1 MSAPLI
7 TCYLHSRNGEQ
18 VLCTYYLSSTTAIT
32 KQMIAAFPYEG
43 NFHFRLKVSGRKI
56 GFDDCDYFWM
66 DLKNVSDVSSFV
78 EDPNNLEVQVL
89 YLDANLDETCMLEI
103 PETEYNKYLN
113 QIKKDAWFQNRS
125 SAMKDNSAP
134 SVPHPSN
141 TKTTTGTAHNARP
154 SKYQEEDS
162 EEEYLDEES
171 NPQKNSASPHSNQPD
186 NNNTTSSAAS
196 SSALPINVQSVKKGA
211 TNLWNAMKATASTI
225 QQSVTAGS
233 SSNSASI
240 SSSAE
245 HHLCALTRH
254 ISRDFSYE
262 NPTHLEL
269 LSELWASQIVPLTS
283 DPAEKEGLPAHS
295 RDADGAIVSNGWKL
309 AGWQNSN
316 MVKDLKI
323 TGLLAIHCNLYF
335 AHHYSDLYQQYL
347 QENKN
352 NIKTNYPFAIVSIN
366 LTLLLIELFS
376 LRDYK

>member
-1 MSAPLI
+1 MTAPLI
-7 TCYLHSRNGEQ
+7 TCYLHSLNGDQ
-18 VLCTYYLSSTTAIT
+18 MLCNYYLSSTVAIT
-32 KQMIAAFPYEG
+32 KQLISAFPYEG

-56 GFDDCDYFWM
+56 GFEDCDYFWM
-66 DLKNVSDVSSFV
+66 DLKNVSDISSFV

-89 YLDANLDETCMLEI
+89 YLDANLDESCMLEI
-103 PETEYNKYLN
+103 PETDYNKYLN
-113 QIKKDAWFQNRS
+113 QIKKDPWFQNRS
-125 SAMKDNSAP
+125 SAVKDNSAP
-134 SVPHPSN
+134 SVPHPSSS
-141 TKTTTGTAHNARP
+141 KAGGSNARP
-154 SKYQEEDS
+154 SRYQEEDS

-171 NPQKNSASPHSNQPD
+171 NPRKFSASHSSQQENT
-186 NNNTTSSAAS
+186 NNTSSAS

-211 TNLWNAMKATASTI
+211 TNLWNAMKATAVTI
-225 QQSVTAGS
+225 QQSVSAGS

-254 ISRDFSYE
+254 ISRDLSYE
-262 NPTHLEL
+262 NPAHLEL
-269 LSELWASQIVPLTS
+269 LSELWNSQIVPLTL
-283 DPAEKEGLPAHS
+283 DPAEKEGLPVHS
-295 RDADGAIVSNGWKL
+295 RDAEGAIVSNGWKL

-316 MVKDLKI
+316 LVKDLKI
-323 TGLLAIHCNLYF
+323 TGLLAIHSNLYF